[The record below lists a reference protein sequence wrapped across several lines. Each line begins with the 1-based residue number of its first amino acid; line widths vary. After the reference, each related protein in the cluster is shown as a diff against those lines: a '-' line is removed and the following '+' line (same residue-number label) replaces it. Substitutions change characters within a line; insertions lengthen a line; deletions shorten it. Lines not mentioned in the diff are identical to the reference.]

1 MRSPGQQC
9 VVWILDMD
17 QSTRF
22 HVRYQDTQVLNGFGN
37 GDFFVISGK
46 GSVQEGETNNP
57 CGC

>member
-1 MRSPGQQC
+1 
-9 VVWILDMD
+9 MD